1 MCNQPSGAIETDILE
16 ILMKKSPRRDPAMES
31 YFRGSFVICFATAIF
46 PNTSK
51 GQLPTSTENITVVIQ
66 GLQEIA

>member
-1 MCNQPSGAIETDILE
+1 
-16 ILMKKSPRRDPAMES
+16 MES